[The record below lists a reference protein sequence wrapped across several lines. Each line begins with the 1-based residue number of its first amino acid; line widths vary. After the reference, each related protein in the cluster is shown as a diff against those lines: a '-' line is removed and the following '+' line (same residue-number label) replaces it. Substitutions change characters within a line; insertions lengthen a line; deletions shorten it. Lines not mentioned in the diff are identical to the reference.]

1 MDLTRSSIN
10 VMTVMWTILQVYM
23 AQTGNISYNLNLVDA
38 AGMDAAFQQVS
49 TVAILILTHEIPVK
63 KYVEMGGATPITGG
77 TI

>member
-38 AGMDAAFQQVS
+38 AGMDAAFQ
-49 TVAILILTHEIPVK
+49 
-63 KYVEMGGATPITGG
+63 
-77 TI
+77 